1 MPWSPCLLSY
11 RHAFHAGN
19 FADVLKHLVLHEVL
33 VYLTR
38 KRTSLCYLDSHAGAG
53 IYALQDTYAQQNREF
68 DNGIGALWSRDDLP
82 PSVAAYRQCVSGFN
96 RDGELRKYPGSP
108 LFAASLLREHDRL
121 FCFEL
126 HGSDFRLLRSNLHG
140 DRRAHLFDADGFAG
154 VVANVPPRERRA
166 LVLIDPP
173 YEVKRDYA
181 AAVDTLLGAY
191 RRFATG
197 VYAVWYPVVERA
209 RVRDMVKQ
217 LTRSGIRR
225 IQQFEL
231 GIRDD
236 RMPGMGTAG
245 MLLVNP
251 PWPLMA
257 GMHETLPYLAR
268 ILGEHGGGHWLAEE
282 LVGE

>member
-1 MPWSPCLLSY
+1 LLSY

-38 KRTSLCYLDSHAGAG
+38 KDKPLCYIDSHAGAG
-53 IYALQDTYAQQNREF
+53 LYGLRDAHAQKNREF
-68 DNGIGALWSRDDLP
+68 DNGIGLLWARDDLP
-82 PSVAAYRQCVSGFN
+82 PSVAAYRQCIGGFN
-96 RDGELRKYPGSP
+96 PHGELRHYPGSP
-108 LFAASLLREHDRL
+108 LVAARLLRDHDRL
-121 FCFEL
+121 FLFEL
-126 HGSDFRLLRSNLHG
+126 HGSDFRLLGKHLHD
-140 DRRAHLFDADGFAG
+140 DRRVHLFDTDGFAG
-154 VVANVPPRERRA
+154 VVANVPPRERRG

-173 YEVKRDYA
+173 YEVKRDYVTV
-181 AAVDTLLGAY
+181 VDTLVDAH

-209 RVRDMVKQ
+209 RIQDMVKK

-236 RMPGMGTAG
+236 RMPGMGSAG

-251 PWPLMA
+251 PWSLLA
-257 GMHETLPYLAR
+257 GMREALPYLAAL
-268 ILGEHGGGHWLAEE
+268 LGGQGNGNGSGHWLAEE